1 MLVITVKAQNN
12 GYAYPL
18 KHHTFYAQQQ
28 KLTIA
33 YMYEKAPKENGR
45 TVLLLHGKNFSGTYW
60 NQTIKLLLE
69 NGFDV
74 LVPDQIGFGLS
85 DKPQRYQYSFQQL
98 ATNTKSL
105 ADSLRIS
112 KLIVLG
118 HSMGGMLSVRF
129 VLQYP

>member
-98 ATNTKSL
+98 ATILHHSIAITLPLRPFPNTNNTKHKNNTK
-105 ADSLRIS
+105 R
-112 KLIVLG
+112 V
-118 HSMGGMLSVRF
+118 
-129 VLQYP
+129 